1 MSIEYYEIMSDN
13 LSDLQ
18 DWAEYEADMA
28 TDSFEDANWADRME

>member
-28 TDSFEDANWADRME
+28 IDSFQDEDWADHME